1 MSFTCPEG
9 CKAYYG
15 VNGDQLDLN
24 AVQGTVDL
32 KSGQKQVNI
41 IFFFFHLS
49 KMFIK
54 QTYIFDIFQL
64 ASIRDSCAT
73 YECHMNDDYYEYGE
87 QTSNSESEDGY
98 KMVFHIC
105 VCPKKEALK
114 EDIKTNFQNPKVKQ
128 CCPKSY
134 ITVLDTYEDAK
145 TLECPGHPYQHNQE
159 LRTCQESFENQF
171 WQPHMMINDTH
182 FKLNGTDLEMDS
194 EQFCIGQEPITFEYE
209 FSSEPDL
216 FHHTLFHCPEDKPR
230 LR

>member
-1 MSFTCPEG
+1 M
-9 CKAYYG
+9 K
-15 VNGDQLDLN
+15 
-24 AVQGTVDL
+24 
-32 KSGQKQVNI
+32 
-41 IFFFFHLS
+41 
-49 KMFIK
+49 
-54 QTYIFDIFQL
+54 
-64 ASIRDSCAT
+64 
-73 YECHMNDDYYEYGE
+73 NDDVYYYEDEE
-87 QTSNSESEDGY
+87 QTLNSESEDGY

-159 LRTCQESFENQF
+159 LRTCEQNFEEEI
-171 WQPHMMINDTH
+171 WQPHIINDTH

-216 FHHTLFHCPEDKPR
+216 IHHTLFHCPSPLTEDKPR

>member
-1 MSFTCPEG
+1 
-9 CKAYYG
+9 
-15 VNGDQLDLN
+15 
-24 AVQGTVDL
+24 
-32 KSGQKQVNI
+32 
-41 IFFFFHLS
+41 
-49 KMFIK
+49 MF
-54 QTYIFDIFQL
+54 FDILQF
-64 ASIRDSCAT
+64 ASISDSCAT
-73 YECHMNDDYYEYGE
+73 YECQQSDDAYDYYEDEE
-87 QTSNSESEDGY
+87 QTSKSEDGY

-159 LRTCQESFENQF
+159 LRTCEQNFEEEI
-171 WQPHMMINDTH
+171 WQPHIINDTH

-194 EQFCIGQEPITFEYE
+194 EQFCIGQAPKTFSSDFE
-209 FSSEPDL
+209 FSSEPKL
-216 FHHTLFHCPEDKPR
+216 IQHTLFHCPSPCTEGKPC